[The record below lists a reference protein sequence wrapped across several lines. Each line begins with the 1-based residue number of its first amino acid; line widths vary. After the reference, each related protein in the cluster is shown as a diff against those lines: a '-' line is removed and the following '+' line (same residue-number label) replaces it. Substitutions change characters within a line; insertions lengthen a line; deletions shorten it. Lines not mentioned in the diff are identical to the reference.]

1 MNRFSRWLLA
11 LGLAVAAGAAQAE
24 TVDINLSSRAIRGEL
39 SGPLAHLFPRLKG
52 EYNAGGLAGEKD
64 AVNYNEAFAGLLL
77 TGDAGA
83 RQANVTAGLGAR
95 FAMLDVEQYTG
106 GALALGGMI
115 EARLPAF
122 NRIGVIGYA
131 YGAPKVATFGDFEG
145 YFEYAVALDYQLI
158 REASLY
164 AGYRQLRLNPEEGG
178 SVTADTG
185 FHGGIRLQF

>member
-1 MNRFSRWLLA
+1 MNRFLIAFGLTLA
-11 LGLAVAAGAAQAE
+11 AATAHAE

-39 SGPLAHLFPRLKG
+39 SGPLANLFPRLRG
-52 EYNAGGLAGEKD
+52 QYSAGGLAGEKD
-64 AVNYNEAFAGLLL
+64 AVNYNEAFAGLLI

-83 RQANVTAGLGAR
+83 RDANVTAGLGGR
-95 FAMLDVEQYTG
+95 FVMLDIEQYTG

-122 NRIGVIGYA
+122 NRIGVIAYG
-131 YGAPKVATFGDFEG
+131 YGAPRVSTFGDFDG

-158 REASLY
+158 REASIY
-164 AGYRQLRLNPEEGG
+164 AGYRQLRLNPEFGG
-178 SVTADTG
+178 TVTADTG